1 MKKGEMV
8 DKVIISGM
16 NALAGITG
24 VMGKNKSE
32 ERREDTEM
40 LATTTATVGSVTK
53 GVVEGMQCNQSDL
66 EMLKAYTSAKAL
78 DDMRETVKNSESLS
92 EEEKLEKQKEILEEE
107 RKQEAQASEHG
118 LKKIKTV
125 AQNLAMVIG
134 TTGLTIVSAIYVV
147 KMKTS
152 IDHVPSFLLN
162 DGGKFFK
169 NIF

>member
-8 DKVIISGM
+8 GKVIISGM

-24 VMGKNKSE
+24 MMGKNKTE

-40 LATTTATVGSVTK
+40 LATTTATVGSVTN

-78 DDMRETVKNSESLS
+78 DDMREIVKNSESFS
-92 EEEKLEKQKEILEEE
+92 EEEKIEKQKEILEEE

-125 AQNLAMVIG
+125 AKNVVMVVG
-134 TTGLTIVSAIYVV
+134 TTGLTIVSAIYVL

-152 IDHVPSFLLN
+152 IDLVPSFLLN
-162 DGGKFFK
+162 GGGKFFK

>member
-8 DKVIISGM
+8 GKVIISGM

-24 VMGKNKSE
+24 MIGKNKSE

-53 GVVEGMQCNQSDL
+53 GVVEGMQCNQSDI
-66 EMLKAYTSAKAL
+66 EMLKAYTSSKTL

-107 RKQEAQASEHG
+107 CKQEA
-118 LKKIKTV
+118 
-125 AQNLAMVIG
+125 
-134 TTGLTIVSAIYVV
+134 
-147 KMKTS
+147 
-152 IDHVPSFLLN
+152 
-162 DGGKFFK
+162 
-169 NIF
+169 